1 MTLGTN
7 PVPLLAPTTPLD
19 LNAATRDLSLFGS
32 WPMPL
37 VDKSSPLGASTRTTG
52 LMRPEAGTEVPSTDL
67 KSCMRSSLS
76 TPTMT
81 LKIAKTLNPSN
92 GSSYNGNN
100 SWLHW
105 IPNSADFIQV
115 VMKLGYQFKNVEA

>member
-7 PVPLLAPTTPLD
+7 PVPLLAPTTPLVSMGTVILWTQD

-81 LKIAKTLNPSN
+81 PMAAPTM
-92 GSSYNGNN
+92 
-100 SWLHW
+100 
-105 IPNSADFIQV
+105 V